1 MNLKEQI
8 GQFNDSIN
16 RGYVWKD
23 VSKISIIELLENI
36 QLPAHRLLHLIL
48 KDLLILSKKPI
59 AWDEVVCKIFR

>member
-1 MNLKEQI
+1 MNFSQI

-36 QLPAHRLLHLIL
+36 QLPGPPIATFDTKGLVNFI
-48 KDLLILSKKPI
+48 KKPI
-59 AWDEVVCKIFR
+59 AWMTLL